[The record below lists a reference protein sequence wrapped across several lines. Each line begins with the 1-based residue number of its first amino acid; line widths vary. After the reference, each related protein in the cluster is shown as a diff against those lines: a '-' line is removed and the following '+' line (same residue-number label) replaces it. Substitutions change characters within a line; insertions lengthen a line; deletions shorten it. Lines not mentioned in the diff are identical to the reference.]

1 MSLSMGRRSQRVQ
14 SQMSDAA
21 NRSRHRGLSV
31 SFDPTEAEWVR
42 HVVVTLKEQGYTKA
56 RRSEV
61 VRVALLV
68 LQDALAG
75 RTREEIL
82 RFFIQRDLDRLA
94 KLVSVPPRN
103 PSG

>member
-1 MSLSMGRRSQRVQ
+1 MSRRSGRVHSPQ
-14 SQMSDAA
+14 GPGTRDPTK
-21 NRSRHRGLSV
+21 HRGLSV

-42 HVVVTLKEQGYTKA
+42 DLVGTLQQQGYSKA

-75 RTREEIL
+75 RTREEIV

-94 KLVSVPPRN
+94 KLVSAPPRN

>member
-1 MSLSMGRRSQRVQ
+1 MPRRSGRVD
-14 SQMSDAA
+14 SRLGADTHDRM
-21 NRSRHRGLSV
+21 RHRGLSV

-42 HVVVTLKEQGYTKA
+42 DLVATLKQESYSKA

-75 RTREEIL
+75 RTREEIV